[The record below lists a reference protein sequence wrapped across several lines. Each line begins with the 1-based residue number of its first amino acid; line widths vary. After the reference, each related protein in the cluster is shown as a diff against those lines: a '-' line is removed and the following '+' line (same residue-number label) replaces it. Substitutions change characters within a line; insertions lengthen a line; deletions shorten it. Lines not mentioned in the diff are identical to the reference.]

1 MPVFIQPF
9 PHLDITLTVVIL
21 WGVELRLPGRPPEHL
36 GVMLLDSP
44 STDDARQLHIP
55 QVRSSTSKRL
65 FTLPCK
71 YNLSG
76 FLLQNSKFKW
86 KTIHIAHAPPTKEPL
101 GLHLLTRSMHAPFH
115 IPRSHVTEL
124 LRFPDIVSS
133 WLQDWNGT
141 KDSYSG
147 VMTLTFTIQHA
158 GSDVQFGIA
167 IYLGLCTRASE
178 SRPKHWARAQ
188 RTHSI
193 DIVDAGGPDHD
204 CAEHHV
210 DEWEGRGRTFMIG
223 PPPSNALQQLSVT
236 LSFEPYALN
245 PARVRKAHITFNVHR
260 SPRVAEQPKG
270 DESNGGGRKR
280 C

>member
-1 MPVFIQPF
+1 M
-9 PHLDITLTVVIL
+9 IL
-21 WGVELRLPGRPPEHL
+21 I
-36 GVMLLDSP
+36 DSP
-44 STDDARQLHIP
+44 FADGTQRRYMPLL
-55 QVRSSTSKRL
+55 RSSTSKRL

-71 YNLSG
+71 YNLRG
-76 FLLQNSKFKW
+76 FLLHNSKFKW

-147 VMTLTFTIQHA
+147 VMTLTFTIQPA
-158 GSDVQFGIA
+158 GSDVQFGIV
-167 IYLGLCTRASE
+167 IYLGLCPRASE

-193 DIVDAGGPDHD
+193 DVVDTGGPDHD

-260 SPRVAEQPKG
+260 SPHTHDAFRSQCASGSCQ
-270 DESNGGGRKR
+270 
-280 C
+280 